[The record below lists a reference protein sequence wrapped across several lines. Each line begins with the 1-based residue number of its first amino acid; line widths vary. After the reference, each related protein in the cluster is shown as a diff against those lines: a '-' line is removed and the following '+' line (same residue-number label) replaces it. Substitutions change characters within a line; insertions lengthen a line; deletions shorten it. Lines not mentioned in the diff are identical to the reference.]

1 MTKSSVLSIALVCL
15 FGISSCTSTGG
26 AGEKQGE
33 PLWAGM
39 YYGVIP
45 AADCPGIAVV
55 AIFNTS
61 GFYKI
66 TYQYID
72 RDVPVVT
79 FSGNFTWDEK
89 AKTISPDGSDLP
101 SYKLKGDK
109 LIQLDMKGKEITG
122 RLARNYILR
131 KVMFP

>member
-1 MTKSSVLSIALVCL
+1 MIKNSVLAIALVCFL
-15 FGISSCTSTGG
+15 GISSCATGG
-26 AGEKQGE
+26 AREKHDA
-33 PLWAGM
+33 PFWAGM

-61 GFYKI
+61 GSYTI

-89 AKTISPDGSDLP
+89 TKTITTDERHLP
-101 SYKLKGDK
+101 SYKGRRDK
-109 LIQLDMKGKEITG
+109 LIQLDMEGKKITG
-122 RLARNYILR
+122 KLARNYILR